1 MIKATKLITMKNLL
15 LITLLVVPLLS
26 CEVEDA
32 STVNQDRIYTG
43 YELSYIADEDKTI
56 AKAIFRFGNAAG
68 TQLQLS
74 EDATITFND
83 QAIPFNNFLGNYELE
98 LSGLVSSGTFAYE
111 DVDGNTFTNTFSINP
126 IALTS
131 EAPALIDRTQSY
143 DIDWTGEPVGSGES
157 AVVVTVIPNNLGQT
171 KIFIEGDE
179 GATSVVLTPNILKE
193 IDPQPAALVIE
204 RRDVLTDIEAPSAGG
219 FFNGNYRAASLEVT
233 LE

>member
-1 MIKATKLITMKNLL
+1 MRNLS
-15 LITLLVVPLLS
+15 LITLLVVSLFG

-43 YELSYIADEDKTI
+43 YELLYIADEDKTI

-83 QAIPFNNFLGNYELE
+83 QAIPFNSFLGNYELE
-98 LSGLVSSGTFAYE
+98 LSGSVSSGTFVYE
-111 DVDGNTFTNTFSINP
+111 DVDGDTFTNTVSINP

-131 EAPALIDRTQSY
+131 KAPALIDRTRSY

-157 AVVVTVIPNNLGQT
+157 AVVVTIVPNNLGQT

-193 IDPQPAALVIE
+193 IDAQPAILIIE
-204 RRDVLTDIEAPSAGG
+204 RRDVLTGIDTPSAGG
-219 FFNGNYRAASLEVT
+219 VFNGNYRAASLKVT